1 MLNEKLEAVLG
12 EKGLV
17 SGDALAERLIP
28 HGHPGVLLR
37 PQSTDEVAAALRLCN
52 EAGQP
57 VVPYGG
63 LTGLVEATTANGSE
77 VAISLE
83 RMNAIEEIDIASRT
97 MTVQAGVPLQVV
109 QEAAEAEG
117 LLFPLDIG
125 ARGSATIGGQRR
137 YQRRRQSSHSLRHD
151 AGSNPR
157 HGSRTR
163 GWHGPVIHEQDY

>member
-37 PQSTDEVAAALRLCN
+37 PKSTDEVAAALRLCN

-63 LTGLVEATTANGSE
+63 LTGLVEATTADGSE

-83 RMNAIEEIDIASRT
+83 RMNA
-97 MTVQAGVPLQVV
+97 VL
-109 QEAAEAEG
+109 
-117 LLFPLDIG
+117 
-125 ARGSATIGGQRR
+125 AR
-137 YQRRRQSSHSLRHD
+137 
-151 AGSNPR
+151 
-157 HGSRTR
+157 
-163 GWHGPVIHEQDY
+163 

>member
-17 SGDALAERLIP
+17 LGDALSERLIP

-37 PQSTDEVAAALRLCN
+37 PQSTEEVAAALRLCN
-52 EAGQP
+52 DAGQS

-63 LTGLVEATTANGSE
+63 LTGLVEATTADGSE

-97 MTVQAGVPLQVV
+97 MTVQAGVSLQVV
-109 QEAAEAEG
+109 QND
-117 LLFPLDIG
+117 L
-125 ARGSATIGGQRR
+125 Q
-137 YQRRRQSSHSLRHD
+137 
-151 AGSNPR
+151 
-157 HGSRTR
+157 
-163 GWHGPVIHEQDY
+163 